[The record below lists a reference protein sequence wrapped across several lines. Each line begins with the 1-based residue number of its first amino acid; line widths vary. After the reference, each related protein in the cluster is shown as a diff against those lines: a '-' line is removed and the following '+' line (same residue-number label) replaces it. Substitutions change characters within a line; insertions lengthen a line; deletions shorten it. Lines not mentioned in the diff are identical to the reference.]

1 MQNHLAHHLQVTHAN
16 EPGTEE
22 NLDQE
27 IDLLELPSKRTQL
40 APISSQAT
48 LQQAL
53 KILDGSD
60 AEALYVIKP
69 LGISAD
75 KVFGIVTRQNVEEAY
90 RYRA

>member
-1 MQNHLAHHLQVTHAN
+1 MKN
-16 EPGTEE
+16 EGKFPAYDFGTFSGE

-27 IDLLELPSKRTQL
+27 INLLELPSKRTQL

-53 KILDGSD
+53 KTLDESD
-60 AEALYVIKP
+60 VEALYVIKP

-75 KVFGIVTRQNVEEAY
+75 KVFGIVTRQNVEESY
-90 RYRA
+90 RYKV